1 MRAFVRRCDLSRMK
15 LVQDVLL
22 QKLVQE
28 HFVLV
33 KVSTLLNKAD
43 YLTKQYVLRKCTE
56 MVTFNIVHIM
66 AGGRA
71 KTVKRMIG
79 EAGMLP
85 NKPLRPNSGLAEEE

>member
-1 MRAFVRRCDLSRMK
+1 
-15 LVQDVLL
+15 
-22 QKLVQE
+22 
-28 HFVLV
+28 
-33 KVSTLLNKAD
+33 
-43 YLTKQYVLRKCTE
+43 

-79 EAGMLP
+79 EAWMLP